1 MTADPLAYYE
11 IPEADRR
18 GSREGADILTE
29 IGAGDRIEMAVLHDD
44 GTRDSV
50 ALSEAAAAIVRDVL
64 AKLADG
70 QRVTLL
76 QEDAELSPEQAAKI
90 LGISRPLVVQRMT
103 AGRLPFRYVGAH
115 RRCRLGDVLRLKADE
130 AARRRALDDLAA
142 DTEDLMAA
150 HGL

>member
-1 MTADPLAYYE
+1 MTADPLAYYKV
-11 IPEADRR
+11 PEADRR
-18 GSREGADILTE
+18 GSREGADILTG